1 MVSNADCCILE
12 MKTCIII
19 FRLARVSIDLM
30 NIIQL
35 GAVKMLEAV
44 NLRLVAWLFNKFEAD
59 LKVRLRSLYGIIN
72 ELGLVHVKQ
81 ENETFDLVHD

>member
-1 MVSNADCCILE
+1 